1 MSKSKISPELIYA
14 NNVLVDSFSKVFMN
28 NKTIFIDGGNGVLI
42 EVYKHNNESF
52 RVETYSNGVND
63 GNQFCL
69 FKDILLTV
77 RDVISRAEPNDK
89 SVNSH
94 VGGTASVYVYSDLKD
109 HYKKNVHL
117 FHGIIKFSFN
127 GVSFIISPLD
137 DLCSGKDT
145 FTVEAFGYT
154 GLLSSSRVAKEDVL
168 ARVIDIAG
176 PYGGGKS
183 VEGLTGVRI
192 QHLVKGE
199 TVDEIFVGSKNKQVQ
214 FKQISDQLIKE
225 FF

>member
-1 MSKSKISPELIYA
+1 MDTRKTPEEIVFA
-14 NNVLVDSFSKVFMN
+14 RNVLLESFSKVFVN
-28 NKTIFIDGGNGVLI
+28 NKTIFIDGGNDVLV
-42 EVYKHNNESF
+42 EVYKHDHGTF
-52 RVETYSNGVND
+52 RVETYSNGVHN
-63 GNQFCL
+63 GNQFCF
-69 FKDILLTV
+69 FKDILPTV
-77 RDVISRAEPNDK
+77 KHAISSAEPNDK

-94 VGGTASVYVYSDLKD
+94 VGSSASVYVYSDLKD

-117 FHGIIKFSFN
+117 FHGIIKFSLN
-127 GVSFIISPLD
+127 GTSFIISPLE
-137 DLCSGKDT
+137 DLHYGKDA
-145 FTVEAFGYT
+145 FTIEVFDYT

-168 ARVIDIAG
+168 ARVIDVVD
-176 PYGGGKS
+176 PYNGGVS

-214 FKQISDQLIKE
+214 FKQLSDQLIKK

>member
-1 MSKSKISPELIYA
+1 MSKSKAHEEIIFARDILLE
-14 NNVLVDSFSKVFMN
+14 SFSKSFVN
-28 NKTIFIDGGNGVLI
+28 NKTIFIDGGNGILI
-42 EVYKHNNESF
+42 EVYKHNDESF
-52 RVETYSNGVND
+52 RVETYSNGVHE

-77 RDVISRAEPNDK
+77 KDAISHAEPNDK

-94 VGGTASVYVYSDLKD
+94 VGGSASVYVYSGLKD

-127 GVSFIISPLD
+127 GVSFVISPLD
-137 DLCSGKDT
+137 DSRSGKDA
-145 FTVEAFGYT
+145 FTLEVFDYT
-154 GLLSSSRVAKEDVL
+154 GLLSSNHVAKEDVL
-168 ARVIDIAG
+168 SRVIDVVG
-176 PYGGGKS
+176 PYNGGVS

-199 TVDEIFVGSKNKQVQ
+199 TVDEIFVSSKNKQVQ
-214 FKQISDQLIKE
+214 FKQLSDQLIKE